1 MDIQLNEVEVRAL
14 GALIEKELT
23 TPEYYPLTLNSLTMA
38 CNQKSNRDPVVAF
51 DNKTVLRVVES
62 MRDKN
67 LTMLVTGAAAVW
79 PSTSTRLRGDFSSMR
94 KRWLYCAF

>member
-14 GALIEKELT
+14 GALIEKELI

-51 DNKTVLRVVES
+51 DYTCHAGHTQCSLPLAS
-62 MRDKN
+62 
-67 LTMLVTGAAAVW
+67 
-79 PSTSTRLRGDFSSMR
+79 F
-94 KRWLYCAF
+94 